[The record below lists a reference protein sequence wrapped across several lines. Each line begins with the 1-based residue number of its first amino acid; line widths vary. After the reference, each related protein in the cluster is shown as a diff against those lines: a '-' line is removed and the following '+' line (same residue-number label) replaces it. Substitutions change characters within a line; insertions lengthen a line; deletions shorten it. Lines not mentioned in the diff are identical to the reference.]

1 VVLVGIS
8 LMALAACGGKAPATT
23 AGSTPPASGASAPTA
38 DSASSA
44 PSSSAPAGNTGDMS
58 DRELCEAANKAGNA
72 MKDALMAFMKS
83 GREPSA
89 ADYKKILTDL
99 GEQLT
104 TLASSGGDTTVATAL
119 KQLGAQASKAAG
131 AADPASAID
140 NPVFD
145 KAGDDL
151 TAACAAAGVDVNV

>member
-1 VVLVGIS
+1 
-8 LMALAACGGKAPATT
+8 
-23 AGSTPPASGASAPTA
+23 TPPASGASAPTA

-104 TLASSGGDTTVATAL
+104 TLASSGAATPGATAL
-119 KQLGAQASKAAG
+119 KHLAAQAATAAG
-131 AADPASAID
+131 AADPAGAID

-145 KAGDDL
+145 KAGDAL
-151 TAACAAAGVDVNV
+151 PAACAAAGVAVNVCR